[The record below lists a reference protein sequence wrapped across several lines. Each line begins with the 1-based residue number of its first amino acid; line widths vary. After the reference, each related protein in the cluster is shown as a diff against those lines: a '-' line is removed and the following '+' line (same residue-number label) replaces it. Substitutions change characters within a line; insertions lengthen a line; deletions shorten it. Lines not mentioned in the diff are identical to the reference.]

1 MLLAARNREGRLN
14 WRRARPS
21 AFAEATADRRSA
33 ERVGWSTGSG
43 QALRQFSAE
52 TILWTLLVLIVLPP
66 TFAACSKTIDQ
77 TIDDA
82 TITAAV
88 KTALLNDP
96 EVGATKIDV
105 DTANGVVTLSG
116 SVKSQ
121 VDAEKAIA
129 LARRAPG
136 VKDVKSALHVNAP
149 TGATRLTRPT
159 RLT

>member
-1 MLLAARNREGRLN
+1 M
-14 WRRARPS
+14 PS
-21 AFAEATADRRSA
+21 AELRKSEVRSLKYEVRRISLLT
-33 ERVGWSTGSG
+33 SD
-43 QALRQFSAE
+43 LRLQTSDFR
-52 TILWTLLVLIVLPP
+52 LQTLFIVLIVTAL
-66 TFAACSKTIDQ
+66 TFAACSKTIDE

-96 EVGATKIDV
+96 EVGAMKIDV
-105 DTANGVVTLSG
+105 DTASGVVTLSG

-121 VDAEKAIA
+121 LDAEKATA

-149 TGATRLTRPT
+149 T
-159 RLT
+159 